1 MKHTRRWALASS
13 AVAGLLVAAW
23 LLLWVAVPN
32 DDELARRVEAEF
44 EARLGQKLVVGA
56 VHWRLLGLPRVEVL
70 DARTGQAEAI
80 RVRRVA
86 IYPELLPLLRQ
97 RFVINRLQIDGAVV
111 PRSALAAYR
120 GKAQDGMGSVV
131 LRAVAFTDTTYIS
144 YSGVPVVYEGDIEFD
159 LDRLP
164 RRMLVRRP
172 EVNPPVSL
180 DATRDGK
187 TNSGADL
194 YRLRVQGGGGSA
206 NGQARLAS
214 AADGGSRVLTG
225 ELAPRNV
232 NVHALMEAFHRRS
245 PISGL
250 ASGET
255 ELRAQGDTL
264 SGLFRSLKTRSVLQV
279 EGARILRFDLEKAV
293 KSVGQDRDG
302 ETALDSL
309 SSVVETSN
317 TEQGLKA
324 GFTRVKAVAGPYTGT
339 GRGTVYR
346 KQIDA
351 QGTLAVG
358 GGVLEVPFALRG
370 PTRQPEFQIA
380 WGTLAGA
387 AVGTAV
393 LPGIG
398 TVLGATIG
406 GMISG
411 PPQAPDPPAPVKPP
425 RR

>member
-1 MKHTRRWALASS
+1 MTHTRRWTLASI
-13 AVAGLLVAAW
+13 AVVGLLAAAW
-23 LLLWVAVPN
+23 LVLWVAVPN
-32 DDELARRVEAEF
+32 DEELARRVEAGF

-56 VHWRLLGLPRVEVL
+56 VHWRLLGLPMVEVL
-70 DARTGQAEAI
+70 DARTVQAEPI

-111 PRSALAAYR
+111 PRSALAGYR
-120 GKAQDGMGSVV
+120 DKEQDGLGAVV
-131 LRAVAFTDTTYIS
+131 LRAVAFTDTTYVS
-144 YSGVPVVYEGDIEFD
+144 YSGVPVVYEGEIEFD
-159 LDRLP
+159 DDRLP
-164 RRMLVRRP
+164 RRAQLRRP

-187 TNSGADL
+187 TDSGADL
-194 YRLRVQGGGGSA
+194 YQVRLQGGGGSA

-214 AADGGSRVLTG
+214 SADGGRVLTG
-225 ELAPRNV
+225 EIAPRNV
-232 NVHALMEAFHRRS
+232 DVRALMEAFHRRS

-264 SGLFRSLKTRSVLQV
+264 SGLFRSLKTRSAFQV
-279 EGARILRFDLEKAV
+279 ESARILRFDLEKAV

-309 SSVVETSN
+309 SGVVETSN

-324 GFTRVKAVAGPYTGT
+324 EFTRVKAVAGPYTGT
-339 GRGTVYR
+339 GRATVYR
-346 KQIDA
+346 KQLDA

-370 PTRQPEFQIA
+370 PTREPEFQIA

-411 PPQAPDPPAPVKPP
+411 PPQAADPPAPVKPP

>member
-1 MKHTRRWALASS
+1 MTHTRRWALASS
-13 AVAGLLVAAW
+13 AVAGLFATAW
-23 LLLWVAVPN
+23 LALWVAVPN

-70 DARTGQAEAI
+70 DARTSQAEAI

-120 GKAQDGMGSVV
+120 DKAQDGMGSVV
-131 LRAVAFTDTTYIS
+131 VRAVAFTDTTYIA
-144 YSGVPVVYEGDIEFD
+144 YSGVPVVYEGEIEFD
-159 LDRLP
+159 DDRLP
-164 RRMLVRRP
+164 RRVRVHRP
-172 EVNPPVSL
+172 GVNPPVSL

-187 TNSGADL
+187 TENGADL
-194 YRLRVQGGGGSA
+194 YRLRLQGGGGSA

-214 AADGGSRVLTG
+214 AADGVRVLTG

-232 NVHALMEAFHRRS
+232 EVLALLAAFHRRS

-255 ELRAQGDTL
+255 ELRAQSDTW
-264 SGLFRSLKTRSVLQV
+264 SGLFRSLRTRSVVQV
-279 EGARILRFDLEKAV
+279 EGARILRFDLDKAV
-293 KSVGQDRDG
+293 KSVGKDRDG
-302 ETALDSL
+302 ETLLDSL
-309 SSVVETSN
+309 SGVVETHN
-317 TEQGLKA
+317 TEQGLKVE
-324 GFTRVKAVAGPYTGT
+324 FTRVKAAAGPYIGT
-339 GRGTVYR
+339 GQATVYR

-358 GGVLEVPFALRG
+358 GGLLEVPFALRG
-370 PTRQPEFQIA
+370 PTRQPEVQIA

-406 GMISG
+406 GMLSG
-411 PPQAPDPPAPVKPP
+411 PPQAADPPAPAKPP

>member
-1 MKHTRRWALASS
+1 MTHTRRWALASC
-13 AVAGLLVAAW
+13 AVAGLLAAAW
-23 LLLWVAVPN
+23 LALWVVVP
-32 DDELARRVEAEF
+32 DDEELARRVEAEF

-56 VHWRLLGLPRVEVL
+56 VHWRLLGLPMVEVL

-86 IYPELLPLLRQ
+86 IYPEVLPLLRQ

-120 GKAQDGMGSVV
+120 GKAQDGVGSVV

-159 LDRLP
+159 DDRLP
-164 RRMLVRRP
+164 RRVQVRRP

-187 TNSGADL
+187 TDSGADL
-194 YRLRVQGGGGSA
+194 YRLRLQGGGGSA
-206 NGQARLAS
+206 SGQARLAS
-214 AADGGSRVLTG
+214 AADGGRVLTG

-232 NVHALMEAFHRRS
+232 DVHALMEAFHRRS

-279 EGARILRFDLEKAV
+279 EGARILRFDLDKAV
-293 KSVGQDRDG
+293 KSVGKDRDG

-324 GFTRVKAVAGPYTGT
+324 EFTRVKAVAGPYTGT

-346 KQIDA
+346 QQIDA

-398 TVLGATIG
+398 TVLGAKIG
-406 GMISG
+406 GMLSA
-411 PPQAPDPPAPVKPP
+411 PPEPPDKPAPVRPP

>member
-1 MKHTRRWALASS
+1 MTHTRRWALASI
-13 AVAGLLVAAW
+13 ALAGVLAAAW
-23 LLLWVAVPN
+23 LVLWVAVP
-32 DDELARRVEAEF
+32 DDEQLARRVEAEF
-44 EARLGQKLVVGA
+44 EAHLGQKLVVGA

-144 YSGVPVVYEGDIEFD
+144 YSGVPVVYEGDIAFD
-159 LDRLP
+159 DDRLP
-164 RRMLVRRP
+164 RRVQVRRP
-172 EVNPPVSL
+172 GVNPPVSL
-180 DATRDGK
+180 DATRDSK
-187 TNSGADL
+187 TDSGADL
-194 YRLRVQGGGGSA
+194 YRLRLQGGGGSA

-214 AADGGSRVLTG
+214 TADGSRVLTG

-232 NVHALMEAFHRRS
+232 EVNALVQAFGRRS
-245 PISGL
+245 PVGGL

-255 ELRAQGDTL
+255 VLRAEGDTL
-264 SGLFRSLKTRSVLQV
+264 NSLVRSLNTRSVFQV
-279 EGARILRFDLEKAV
+279 ERARILRFDLEKAI

-309 SSVVETSN
+309 SGVLETNN

-324 GFTRVKAVAGPYTGT
+324 EFTRVKAVAGPYTGT

-351 QGTLAVG
+351 QGALAVG

-380 WGTLAGA
+380 WGSLAGA

-411 PPQAPDPPAPVKPP
+411 PPQNPDAPAPVKPP